1 MKFDMGRAW
10 SDAVAMLMSNKD
22 LVLIMGAVFLFLPS
36 LMLAVIA
43 PGTELEQAA
52 QNPDAMQAA
61 FAAYMAENWP
71 VMLVYGLASTIGT
84 LAILALL
91 GRSQRP
97 TVGEAIGIGAKAVL
111 PYLAASLILGFVIL
125 APILGLFAAAAVF
138 LTAHMLTL
146 GVRPF
151 LLALASGIGVA
162 AVLYLFFGWLLGV
175 SMPDGLII

>member
-1 MKFDMGRAW
+1 MLTRISSRPVDFFVSLAIFLGALAAAYSAAQYPGAAGRW
-10 SDAVAMLMSNKD
+10 PLVIMLLLAVLCGYQ
-22 LVLIMGAVFLFLPS
+22 LVLFLFGNRAPTPLEE
-36 LMLAVIA
+36 AVEEAAAA
-43 PGTELEQAA
+43 PRATTR
-52 QNPDAMQAA
+52 
-61 FAAYMAENWP
+61 
-71 VMLVYGLASTIGT
+71 VVAS
-84 LAILALL
+84 
-91 GRSQRP
+91 
-97 TVGEAIGIGAKAVL
+97 VV
-111 PYLAASLILGFVIL
+111 LILGFVIL